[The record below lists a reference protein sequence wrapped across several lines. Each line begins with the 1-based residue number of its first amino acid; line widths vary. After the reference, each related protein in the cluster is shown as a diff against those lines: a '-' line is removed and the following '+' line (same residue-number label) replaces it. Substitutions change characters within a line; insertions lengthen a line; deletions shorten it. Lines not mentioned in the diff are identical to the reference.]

1 MAKEDN
7 IRINGEVIEVL
18 PAATFKV
25 ELENGIQILAYLS
38 GKMRQNDIM
47 IYLGD
52 AVEVEMSPY
61 DTSKGRI
68 IYRQK

>member
-1 MAKEDN
+1 MAKEEN
-7 IRINGEVIEVL
+7 IRINGAVVEVL

-25 ELENGIQILAYLS
+25 KLENGVQILAYLS
-38 GKMRQNDIM
+38 GKMRKNDIM